1 MTKATE
7 FTPEDK
13 TPFYTIERRDIRRG
27 DIFYIDRYGDTDGSV
42 QNNGRPAIIVSND
55 RNNTTSTTFEAVYL
69 TTAPKKDLPTHVTIR
84 SAYKPSTAL
93 CEQIISVSINRIGN
107 YIGHCTE
114 DEIRALGIALCVSLD
129 IDTGESA
136 RKAQRNEEAATRKP
150 EQEAAKT
157 DTEARIKEL
166 WKMLA
171 EEHQMKEVYKALYTE
186 ELYKRLKIKH
196 ETSV

>member
-55 RNNTTSTTFEAVYL
+55 RNNTTSTIFEVVYL

-93 CEQIISVSINRIGN
+93 CEQINTVSINRIGN

-150 EQEAAKT
+150 EQ
-157 DTEARIKEL
+157 AR
-166 WKMLA
+166 A
-171 EEHQMKEVYKALYTE
+171 ETATQAESASLMKSLLEERAMKEIYKKLYQE
-186 ELYKRLKIKH
+186 ELCKRLK
-196 ETSV
+196 SPV